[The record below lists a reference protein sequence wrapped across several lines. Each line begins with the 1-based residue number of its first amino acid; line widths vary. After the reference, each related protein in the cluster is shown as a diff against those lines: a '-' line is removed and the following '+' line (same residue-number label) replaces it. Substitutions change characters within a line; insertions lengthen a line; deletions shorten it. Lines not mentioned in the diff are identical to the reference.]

1 MAKITGKTK
10 VWVSEFYGPEEIKR
24 DGAKCVQRMTYT
36 DRDMTGGPCGFSLV
50 GTAEITV
57 DFVDEQIMVDNK
69 IEALRA
75 EVKSIKAKA
84 EMEATALEGKI
95 QQLLAICNES
105 SAS

>member
-10 VWVSEFYGPEEIKR
+10 VWASEFYGPADIKR
-24 DGAKCVQRMTYT
+24 DGAKCVQRLTYT
-36 DRDMTGGPCGFSLV
+36 DCDMSGSSCGYSLV
-50 GTAEITV
+50 GTAEITI

-95 QQLLAICNES
+95 QQLLAICNEVT
-105 SAS
+105 A